1 MIRDFLTENYA
12 MLYEWIGLLVML
24 GVSVH
29 ISPKMKRQTRL
40 VVALLFAETLF
51 FYLERWTHTFE
62 TLSLLRPVLT
72 AAVYSI
78 YPVILVLTMQIT
90 STSRLSGK
98 RLWLLL
104 IPEFVCV
111 PLFFTSQWT
120 HLVAWFSEEN
130 EYQGGP
136 LAYLPYILF
145 ALYAVCFI
153 VHNAF
158 YFRHYS
164 RRDRLIAAYIVVG
177 PLVGVILYLIWGVD
191 RDYSVLFTSAI
202 VVYFIY
208 LYIHTAR
215 IDTLTTLLNRQSYYR
230 DIQSL
235 RSVTGVVSVDMNDLK
250 VLNDTEGHAAGDT
263 ALCAV
268 AAVMRDHCGRGG
280 TVYRVGGDEFMIL
293 YVNTKEADLASAV
306 AAMRR
311 EMAKTPYVCA
321 FGYAMRRSGE
331 TVIDAIRKSDALMYE
346 DKAAL
351 KREKANKAKPT
362 DLA

>member
-1 MIRDFLTENYA
+1 MIREFFTGNYA
-12 MLYEWIGLLVML
+12 MFYEWVGLLVML

-29 ISPKMKRQTRL
+29 ISPKMKRQTRI

-51 FYLERWTHTFE
+51 FYLERWTQTFE
-62 TLSLLRPVLT
+62 TLHVLRPLLT

-78 YPVILVLTMQIT
+78 YPVIMLLVMQIT
-90 STSRLSGK
+90 STGRFSGK
-98 RLWLLL
+98 RWWILL

-120 HLVAWFSEEN
+120 HLVAYFTADN
-130 EYQGGP
+130 NYHGGP
-136 LAYLPYILF
+136 LSYLPYILF
-145 ALYAVCFI
+145 GFYAVCFI
-153 VHNAF
+153 VHNTL
-158 YFRHYS
+158 YFRHYA

-177 PLVGVILYLIWGVD
+177 PLTGVLLYLLWGVD
-191 RDYSVLFTSAI
+191 RDYSALFTSAI
-202 VVYFIY
+202 VLYFIY
-208 LYIHTAR
+208 IYIHTAR

-230 DIQSL
+230 DMQAQKA
-235 RSVTGVVSVDMNDLK
+235 VTGVVSADMNDLK
-250 VLNDTEGHAAGDT
+250 VLNDTKGHAAGDA
-263 ALCAV
+263 ALCTV

-306 AAMRR
+306 ATMRR

-331 TVIDAIRKSDALMYE
+331 TVVDAIRKSDALMYE

-351 KREKANKAKPT
+351 KREKANQSQP
-362 DLA
+362 